1 MAAAVLAVS
10 APAVLFALKPEA
22 PAGPA
27 QAPPTP
33 PPPSAALAPAA
44 QEPSP
49 KVLPATIPLFPL
61 PDAVLF
67 PNSARPLVVY
77 EPRYREMV
85 ADAIKGDRI
94 IGMILL
100 QPGHEAEYEG
110 RPPIHAI
117 GCAGRISVVEQLPD
131 GRYTLVLTGI
141 TRFRVLAEEPRGA
154 YRVARVQPLAE
165 SRDTD
170 PAALRAD
177 RERLEGLVESNQ
189 KTFAEFGAML
199 PPDQQTSVRKILDS
213 ARKALDSGSA
223 AECTATLE
231 RIGEVSRILSDVILY
246 DPGAFSSGEGGE
258 EGKAAASDETA
269 GTVEEA

>member
-177 RERLEGLVESNQ
+177 RERLEGL
-189 KTFAEFGAML
+189 L
-199 PPDQQTSVRKILDS
+199 S
-213 ARKALDSGSA
+213 AVG
-223 AECTATLE
+223 
-231 RIGEVSRILSDVILY
+231 IEVSAPDTPDEEMIDVLAQY
-246 DPGAFSSGEGGE
+246 
-258 EGKAAASDETA
+258 
-269 GTVEEA
+269 VEMTPARRQELLEMDGVLPRARALIALLVSR